1 MSMYSASPSSH
12 LGRVQ
17 SHAPRMFVLLFALL
31 ASTTVSLGSP
41 ISPASSL
48 QQLLLGPKSGK
59 ANEGFLQRNEVD
71 LRNPNSGSVL
81 KGLKVKARRGP
92 GRSARQR

>member
-12 LGRVQ
+12 LCRVQ
-17 SHAPRMFVLLFALL
+17 SHAPRMFVLLFTRLP
-31 ASTTVSLGSP
+31 ASAVALGSP

-48 QQLLLGPKSGK
+48 QQLLLGPKSSK

-71 LRNPNSGSVL
+71 LRNPISGSVL
-81 KGLKVKARRGP
+81 KGWKVKARRAP
-92 GRSARQR
+92 GQSARQR